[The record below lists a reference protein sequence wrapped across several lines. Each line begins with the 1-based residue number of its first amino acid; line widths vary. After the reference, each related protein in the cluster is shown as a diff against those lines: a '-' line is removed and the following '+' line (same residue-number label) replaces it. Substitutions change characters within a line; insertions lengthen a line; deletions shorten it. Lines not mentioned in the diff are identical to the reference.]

1 MSLEFFSLDNLK
13 SSMPRKIPPSSH
25 STVTTPLALS
35 QLHIRLQFL
44 EKEHQSLLKQIKR
57 KRTELNNFIEQTR
70 TFATEIFYKA
80 SPSFQK
86 MAELDQDIHSLF
98 DEIFTTRKFG
108 KQTFKNIQAVYLKLQ
123 FTGIISLKPSR
134 RQFSTELDELFDN
147 PEPESDFS
155 RETAEGRHQNWQTQE
170 SVGESHGEA
179 RTGDKKKVRE
189 TFLRLAEIFHPDK
202 VKDSETQTDH
212 TEIMKS
218 INQAYQEGDLA
229 RLLEI
234 ERLHQVGEV
243 IDNNSEDDLTR
254 KCRTIEQQNQ
264 ILLTQYENLKREL
277 RLVKST
283 PEGTMVSD
291 SRKAAKKGIDA
302 MALMVET
309 IDNQINVVS
318 QIRDFVKD
326 FREQKITIKEFLG
339 GPPTLQSVSEE
350 FMSDILEQMLS
361 ELMR

>member
-1 MSLEFFSLDNLK
+1 
-13 SSMPRKIPPSSH
+13 MPRKTPPPSH
-25 STVTTPLALS
+25 STKATPLALS

-57 KRTELNNFIEQTR
+57 KRTELKNFVEQTR
-70 TFATEIFYKA
+70 IFATEILHKA

-86 MAELDQDIHSLF
+86 MAELDHDIHALF

-108 KQTFKNIQAVYLKLQ
+108 KQTLKNIEAVYLNLQ
-123 FTGIISLKPSR
+123 LTGIISLKPSHKH
-134 RQFSTELDELFDN
+134 FNTELDELSDN
-147 PEPESDFS
+147 PESDFS
-155 RETAEGRHQNWQTQE
+155 RETAEEGYEHWQTQE
-170 SVGESHGEA
+170 SVESQSVA
-179 RTGDKKKVRE
+179 RTEDKRKIRE

-202 VKDSETQTDH
+202 VKDNETQRYY

-234 ERLHQVGEV
+234 ELLQQVGEV

-254 KCRTIEQQNQ
+254 KCRTLSQQNQ

-277 RLVKST
+277 PLAKNT
-283 PEGTMVSD
+283 PEGAMVSD
-291 SRKAAKKGIDA
+291 SRKAAKKGIDS
-302 MALMVET
+302 MAIMVET

-339 GPPTLQSVSEE
+339 GPPSLHSLDEE
-350 FMSDILEQMLS
+350 IMEDILEQMLS